1 MTRAIV
7 HSIGTYL
14 PEKIVNNEDLHQF
27 PAGSADR
34 IVQKTGVRSRR
45 IAADEQC
52 TSDLGAEAALDCLRR
67 ADFSPGHLNGL
78 IVSTSSPD
86 RMQPPTATR
95 LQALIGAPQ
104 AFAFDINSVCAGSVY
119 GMALADALIR
129 CGAYENILLV
139 AAEMYSRI
147 LYPTDFST
155 CPYFGDGAGAILFRR
170 GNPGDG
176 GILHSCLHTD
186 GAKWDTVGVFGLGT
200 MIPYARMTDDRP
212 AYLKMN
218 GRAVF
223 EFAVTRG
230 TEVILEILEQSGT
243 SADQIKLFICH
254 QANINIINQ
263 IAANTRLPRERFFV
277 NLDRYGNTA
286 SASVIIALE
295 EAMRSVPLSKGDK
308 VLLAAFGGGLS
319 WGASLIQL

>member
-1 MTRAIV
+1 MTRTSI
-7 HSIGTYL
+7 HSIGAYL
-14 PEKIVNNEDLHQF
+14 PENVVRNEDLTQF
-27 PAGSADR
+27 PPGSAER
-34 IVQKTGVRSRR
+34 IAQKTGVLSRR
-45 IAADEQC
+45 IAADDQC
-52 TSDLGAEAALDCLRR
+52 TSDLGAAAALDCLHR
-67 ADFSPGHLNGL
+67 ADFSPARLQGI

-86 RMQPPTATR
+86 RMQPPTAAR

-104 AFAFDINSVCAGSVY
+104 AFAFDMNSVCAGSVY
-119 GMALADALIR
+119 GLALADGLIR
-129 CGAYENILLV
+129 SGAYENILLV

-147 LYPTDFST
+147 LHPMDFST
-155 CPYFGDGAGAILFRR
+155 RPYFGDGAGALLLRR
-170 GNPGDG
+170 GGAEDG
-176 GILHSCLHTD
+176 GVLHSCLHTD

-200 MIPYARMTDDRP
+200 MIPYARMTDEKP

-223 EFAVTRG
+223 EFAVSRG
-230 TEVILEILEQSGT
+230 TEVIREILEQSGT
-243 SADQIKLFICH
+243 PADRVKQFICH

-263 IAANTRLPRERFFV
+263 IAANTGLPRDRFFV

-286 SASVIIALE
+286 SASVVIALE
-295 EAMRSVPLSKGDK
+295 EAMRTVPLTRGDI